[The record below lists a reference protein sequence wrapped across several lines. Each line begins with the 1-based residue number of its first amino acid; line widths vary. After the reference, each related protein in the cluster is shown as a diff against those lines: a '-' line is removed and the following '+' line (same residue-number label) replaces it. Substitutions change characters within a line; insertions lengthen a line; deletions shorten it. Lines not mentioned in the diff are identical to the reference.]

1 MKASPKLFLYLLLGA
16 ALILIVIISQSEK
29 KPEES
34 KEFRGMAAK
43 EEGVAIAFEQADK
56 LSIETSITAK
66 KATEVSTG
74 VITTEHGDEL
84 LVLVNKNIRLP
95 ATYEPEDLVGID
107 GLVSTTRGGTTLRK
121 EVAKA
126 LEKMAKEAKKESIV
140 LTVLSAYRSY
150 WNQQATFSFWVQQV
164 GVESAETFSA
174 RPGHSQHQL
183 GTTVDF
189 TSESVNLGL
198 TEDFDSSPEG
208 KWFVNNA
215 PKFGFVLSYPK
226 GAEDITGYTYEPWH
240 YRYIGVENAQKMIN
254 SGLILEIFLQKFGVV

>member
-84 LVLVNKNIRLP
+84 LVLINKNIRLP

-164 GVESAETFSA
+164 
-174 RPGHSQHQL
+174 
-183 GTTVDF
+183 
-189 TSESVNLGL
+189 
-198 TEDFDSSPEG
+198 
-208 KWFVNNA
+208 
-215 PKFGFVLSYPK
+215 
-226 GAEDITGYTYEPWH
+226 
-240 YRYIGVENAQKMIN
+240 
-254 SGLILEIFLQKFGVV
+254 